1 MTTVTKPRRA
11 NRARFKPPASFPLR
25 RWTVE
30 QYHELIDKDILT
42 ADDKVELLDGWIV
55 EKMPQKPPH
64 ASSTQRL
71 QGTLYRVIP
80 TGWDCRCQLP
90 ITLAT
95 SEPEPDLAIVSGDA
109 GTYQERHPYADDI
122 GLLIEITRTSIF
134 KDRVEK
140 ARIYAEAKIPEYWIV
155 YVSKGMIEV
164 FSKPANGKECRY
176 RQVKQYFKD
185 DSIPLVLRGKKIAD
199 IPLRDILK

>member
-1 MTTVTKPRRA
+1 MTTATRPRV
-11 NRARFKPPASFPLR
+11 ARPARPKPPSSFPLR
-25 RWTVE
+25 KWTVE
-30 QYHELIDKDILT
+30 QYHELIDKDVLT

-64 ASSTQRL
+64 ASSVRKL
-71 QGTLYRVIP
+71 QSTLDRVLP
-80 TGWDCRCQLP
+80 VQWDTRSQAP

-95 SEPEPDLAIVSGDA
+95 SEPEPDIAVVTRSPDDYE
-109 GTYQERHPYADDI
+109 TRHPVAGEI
-122 GLLIEITRTSIF
+122 GLLIEVSRSSIF

-164 FSKPANGKECRY
+164 LSKPTNGKECRY
-176 RQVKQYFKD
+176 RQVKQYFKAD
-185 DSIPLVLRGKKIAD
+185 LIPLILNGKRIAE
-199 IPLRDILK
+199 IPLQGILR